1 MNNQR
6 LSKTQN
12 RSVMC
17 AFIMSGG
24 ATKDTLSDF
33 IISLGKSQLYM
44 DFTSYKY
51 FIEDSVIFATDAM
64 NRWITGV
71 SYDEL
76 NEEVKK
82 KMFDPSNKLS
92 YSVSVN

>member
-1 MNNQR
+1 MNNR

-12 RSVMC
+12 RSVIC
-17 AFIMSGG
+17 AFIMSGC

-51 FIEDSVIFATDAM
+51 FIDDSVIFATDPM
-64 NRWITGV
+64 NTWITGV

-76 NEEVKK
+76 NEAVKK
-82 KMFDPSNKLS
+82 KIVDPSNKLG
-92 YSVSVN
+92 YPVSVN